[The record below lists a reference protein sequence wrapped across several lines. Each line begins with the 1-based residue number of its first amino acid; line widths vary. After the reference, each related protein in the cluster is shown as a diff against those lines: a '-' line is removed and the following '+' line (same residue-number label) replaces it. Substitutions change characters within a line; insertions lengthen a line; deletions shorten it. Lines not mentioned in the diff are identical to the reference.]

1 MTTGVLTIT
10 RKPATITSADKTEAG
25 NAEEQPA
32 RDNQQGATDDRSC
45 GSLRIPTALSK
56 THPSLPKCLK
66 KPPCRRQEKSL
77 SSKVDLSCSR

>member
-1 MTTGVLTIT
+1 MKRILTIA

-32 RDNQQGATDDRSC
+32 RDNQPGATDNRSC

-77 SSKVDLSCSR
+77 NRNVDLSRSR

>member
-1 MTTGVLTIT
+1 MTTGVLTIIG
-10 RKPATITSADKTEAG
+10 RPATITSADKTEAG

-32 RDNQQGATDDRSC
+32 RDNQQGATDERLC
-45 GSLRIPTALSK
+45 GSLRIPTARSK

-77 SSKVDLSCSR
+77 NNEVDLSDSR